1 MITSVSGIKVGHY
14 TDIEAVTGCTVI
26 LCPEGTVAGVEVRGG
41 APGTRETDLLAPMN
55 LVSEVHAI
63 LLTGGSAFG
72 LGAADGVMRYLEG
85 KGIGFETGFG
95 KVPIVPAAVIFD
107 LNVGDSSVRPD
118 SEAGYQACL
127 DTSTMVEEGSVGA
140 GTGASI
146 GKILGSKS
154 WMKGGIGTAS
164 CNLYDQ
170 IVVGALVVVNAF
182 GDVLAENGGILAGA
196 RSPKGGYLNT
206 AEFMKSHP
214 IPKAFGRPCLPT
226 GGNTTLAV
234 VATNVEMSKEEV
246 NRLARMAHDG
256 LARAINPVH
265 TMYDGDIIF
274 ALATGE
280 IEAEKDGI
288 GVVAAEVVSTS
299 IRRAVRNAKSI
310 AGIPA
315 LNP

>member
-1 MITSVSGIKVGHY
+1 MITSVSGIRVGHY
-14 TDIEAVTGCTVI
+14 TDIESITGCTVI
-26 LCPEGTVAGVEVRGG
+26 LCPEGTIAGVEIRGG

-55 LVSEVHAI
+55 LVTEVHAI

-72 LGAADGVMRYLEG
+72 LGAADGMMRYLEE
-85 KGIGFETGFG
+85 KGIGFKTGFG

-107 LNVGDSSVRPD
+107 LNVGDPSVRPD
-118 SEAGYQACL
+118 PEAGYQACL
-127 DTSTMVEEGSVGA
+127 NASTIVKEGSVGA

-170 IVVGALVVVNAF
+170 IVVGALTVVNAF
-182 GDVLAENGGILAGA
+182 GDVLDESGEILAGA
-196 RSPKGGYLNT
+196 RSPEGGYLNT
-206 AEFMKSHP
+206 AESMKSHP
-214 IPKAFGRPCLPT
+214 IPKAFGR
-226 GGNTTLAV
+226 NTTLAV
-234 VATNVEMSKEEV
+234 VATNVKMSKEEV
-246 NRLARMAHDG
+246 NGIARMAHDG

-265 TMYDGDIIF
+265 TMYDGDIVF

-280 IEAEKDGI
+280 IEAEKDAV
-288 GVVAAEVVSTS
+288 GVVAAELVSAS
-299 IRRAVRNAKSI
+299 IRCAVRKAKSI

-315 LNP
+315 LT

>member
-1 MITSVSGIKVGHY
+1 VITSVSGIRVGHY
-14 TDIEAVTGCTVI
+14 TDTEAVTGCTVI
-26 LCPEGTVAGVEVRGG
+26 LCPDGTVAGVEVRGG
-41 APGTRETDLLAPMN
+41 APGTRETDVLTPMN
-55 LVSEVHAI
+55 LVTEVHAI

-72 LGAADGVMRYLEG
+72 LRAADGVMRYLEG

-127 DTSTMVEEGSVGA
+127 NASTMVEEGSVGA

-154 WMKGGIGTAS
+154 WMKKGIGTAS
-164 CNLYDQ
+164 CNLYHQ
-170 IVVGALVVVNAF
+170 IVVGTLVVVNAF

-196 RSPKGGYLNT
+196 RSSKGGYLNT

-214 IPKAFGRPCLPT
+214 IPKAFGRS
-226 GGNTTLAV
+226 TTLAV

-265 TMYDGDIIF
+265 TMYDGDIVF

-288 GVVAAEVVSTS
+288 GVAVAEVVSTS
-299 IRRAVRNAKSI
+299 IRRAVRKAKSI